1 MKIAVQGVAAS
12 GRDSARS
19 DAAIINVGPK
29 EAPLTAS
36 PQGSS
41 GHAERTADAQV
52 GVELLA
58 RGFSWPSG

>member
-19 DAAIINVGPK
+19 DAAIINAHPK

-36 PQGSS
+36 PLRARQGTPS
-41 GHAERTADAQV
+41 AAQV

-58 RGFSWPSG
+58 RGFSCPSG